1 VTLRLVLLD
10 LDDTLVDHRGAVADG
25 IAVHLVARG
34 LLDAADP
41 AAVARAVALWR
52 ALEEEHYH
60 RYLAG
65 ELDYEGQRRAR
76 ARGFLAA
83 WPSPDAAA
91 LAGAL
96 ADDDRATDAWFRGY
110 LDGYE
115 ASWRTLPG
123 AHEALDE
130 IARRH
135 PAVRF
140 GVVTNGERRQQEPK
154 IAAAGLAGRLDPV
167 VCSGDLGFAKPDPR
181 IFLLACAEAGV
192 DTADAVMVGDRL
204 RTDALGGSD
213 AGLGGVWFDA
223 DGVDATGSTPSDPAR
238 DPARDPAG
246 DPERGWPD
254 VPAEDRARAE
264 RAGVV
269 RITSLDR
276 LPDAVDAATRA

>member
-25 IAVHLVARG
+25 ITAHLAARG
-34 LLDAADP
+34 LLDAADE
-41 AAVARAVALWR
+41 AEVGRAVALWR
-52 ALEEEHYH
+52 DLEEEHYH

-65 ELDYEGQRRAR
+65 ELDYQGQRRAR

-83 WPSPDAAA
+83 WGSDDAAA
-91 LAGAL
+91 LA
-96 ADDDRATDAWFRGY
+96 DDDAAADAWFRGY

-123 AHEALDE
+123 AHGALDE

-135 PAVRF
+135 PGVRF
-140 GVVTNGERRQQEPK
+140 GIVTNGERGQQEPK
-154 IAAAGLAGRLDPV
+154 IAAAGLTARLDPV

-181 IFLLACAEAGV
+181 IFRLACAEAGV
-192 DTADAVMVGDRL
+192 EPADAVMVGDRL
-204 RTDALGGSD
+204 RTDAVGAAE

-223 DGVDATGSTPSDPAR
+223 DPQTA

-264 RAGVV
+264 RVGVM
-269 RITSLDR
+269 RITALDA
-276 LPDAVDAATRA
+276 LADAVDALRGS

>member
-1 VTLRLVLLD
+1 MTLRLVLLD

-25 IAVHLVARG
+25 IAAHLVARG

-135 PAVRF
+135 PGVAF
-140 GVVTNGERRQQEPK
+140 GIVTNGERSQQEPK
-154 IAAAGLAGRLDPV
+154 IAAAGLTERLSPV
-167 VCSGDLGFAKPDPR
+167 VCSGDLGFTKPDPR
-181 IFLLACAEAGV
+181 IFLLACREAGV
-192 DTADAVMVGDRL
+192 DPAEAVMVGDRL
-204 RTDALGGSD
+204 RTDALGAAD
-213 AGLGGVWFDA
+213 AGLAGAVWLDPDA
-223 DGVDATGSTPSDPAR
+223 GSG

-254 VPAEDRARAE
+254 VPAEDRERAE

-269 RITSLDR
+269 RITALGELADT
-276 LPDAVDAATRA
+276 VDALIGA

>member
-1 VTLRLVLLD
+1 MTLRLVLLD

-25 IAVHLVARG
+25 IAAHLAEGG
-34 LLDAADP
+34 LLDAAD
-41 AAVARAVALWR
+41 AATVDRAVELWR

-65 ELDYEGQRRAR
+65 ELDYQGQRRAR

-83 WPSPDAAA
+83 WGSADAAA
-91 LAGAL
+91 LADAV
-96 ADDDRATDAWFRGY
+96 ADDDAATDAWFAGY
-110 LDGYE
+110 LARYE

-135 PAVRF
+135 PGVRF
-140 GVVTNGERRQQEPK
+140 GVVTNGERSQQEPK
-154 IAAAGLAGRLDPV
+154 IAAASLTDRLSPV

-181 IFLLACAEAGV
+181 IFLLACREAGV
-192 DTADAVMVGDRL
+192 DPADAVMVGDRL
-204 RTDALGGSD
+204 RTDALGGAD
-213 AGLGGVWFDA
+213 AGLGGIWFDA
-223 DGVDATGSTPSDPAR
+223 DTGTA

-254 VPAEDRARAE
+254 VPAVDRERAE

-269 RITSLDR
+269 RITALDG
-276 LPDAVDAATRA
+276 LADAVDALRGR

>member
-1 VTLRLVLLD
+1 MTLRLVLLD

-25 IAVHLVARG
+25 IAAHLAALG
-34 LLDAADP
+34 LLDAVDP

-140 GVVTNGERRQQEPK
+140 GIVTNGERSQQEPK
-154 IAAAGLAGRLDPV
+154 IAAAGLTGRLAPV
-167 VCSGDLGFAKPDPR
+167 VCSGDLDFAKPDAR
-181 IFLLACAEAGV
+181 IFLLACREADV
-192 DTADAVMVGDRL
+192 EPADAVMVGDRL
-204 RTDALGGSD
+204 RTDAIGAAD
-213 AGLGGVWFDA
+213 AGLAGGIWLDPDA
-223 DGVDATGSTPSDPAR
+223 GTA

-264 RAGVV
+264 RAGIV

-276 LPDAVDAATRA
+276 LPDAVDAATRT